1 MTRTKLSFLMTSSV
15 DEYLKKKAIR
25 ILAEQ
30 SLSNLPG
37 SSPLA
42 VAKRRFAKPPP
53 GKWRNA
59 DLLLIVEPD
68 LIT

>member
-30 SLSNLPG
+30 SLSHLPG

-68 LIT
+68 LMT

>member
-37 SSPLA
+37 SSLL
-42 VAKRRFAKPPP
+42 AKRRFAKPPP
-53 GKWRNA
+53 GKGRNA
-59 DLLLIVEPD
+59 DLILIVEPD